1 MKYFP
6 FKSFGYPV
14 LTPYAGDQGAD
25 ADYVGHTFDPSFHVT
40 VPPANPNVIR
50 IEVENYFSVPA
61 IKLAVTSKNAM
72 LLLNVSCRNT
82 FFSKCFEVP
91 AVGGTVE
98 IQGDLLSGQVDYSL
112 FIRAKNK
119 FLLTSDDINS
129 EFGYKEFEVS
139 RGALIAQSATW
150 RFSVHKEFYRN
161 PRSIITINVDP
172 ELKDGEFIVS
182 LDNPYIEVSTSA
194 KINKL
199 VNGMMAS
206 DSSKAYAINALY
218 VPVVTHALTVLEQRE
233 ELLENKWAQ
242 VLTSQ
247 LETIRKEHD
256 VRDERHNDAQALF
269 RFPLS
274 SISIEG
280 T

>member
-14 LTPYAGDQGAD
+14 LAPHSGDQDGD
-25 ADYVGHTFDPSFHVT
+25 EDYVGHTFEPSFYVT
-40 VPPANPNVIR
+40 VPPDKPNVIR
-50 IEVENYFSVPA
+50 IEVENYFSVPS

-72 LLLNVSCRNT
+72 LLLNVSCRDT

-91 AVGGTVE
+91 IAGGTIE
-98 IQGDLLSGQVDYSL
+98 MQGDMLSGQVDYSL
-112 FIRAKNK
+112 FIRADKK
-119 FLLTSDDINS
+119 FILKSDDINH

-139 RGALIAQSATW
+139 PGSLIAQSATW
-150 RFSVHKEFYRN
+150 RFLVNKEFYRN

-194 KINKL
+194 KLNKQ

-206 DSSKAYAINALY
+206 EISKTYAINALY

-247 LETIRKEHD
+247 LATIRQDHD
-256 VRDERHNDAQALF
+256 VRDERHNEAQALF

-274 SISIEG
+274 VISMEG
-280 T
+280 S

>member
-14 LTPYAGDQGAD
+14 LMPHAGDQGDD
-25 ADYVGHTFDPSFHVT
+25 ADYVGHTFEPSFHVT
-40 VPPANPNVIR
+40 VPPDKPSVIR
-50 IEVENYFSVPA
+50 IEVENYFSVPS
-61 IKLAVTSKNAM
+61 IKLSVTSKKAI

-91 AVGGTVE
+91 VEGGTIE
-98 IQGDLLSGQVDYSL
+98 IEGDLLSGQVDYSL
-112 FIRAKNK
+112 FIRVNNK
-119 FLLTSDDINS
+119 LNIKSDDINP

-139 RGALIAQSATW
+139 PGSVIAQSATW

-172 ELKDGEFIVS
+172 ELNDGEFTVS

-194 KINKL
+194 KLNKQL
-199 VNGMMAS
+199 NGMMATES
-206 DSSKAYAINALY
+206 FKTYALNALY

-247 LETIRKEHD
+247 LATIKKEHA
-256 VRDERHNDAQALF
+256 VREERHNEAQALF

-274 SISIEG
+274 SISTESS
-280 T
+280 